1 MFLFCLFLAKL
12 EEYDFKESYEGTTNV
27 LGLVVFAIVLGVS
40 LGKLGQKGKPLLQF
54 FETLSEAMMVITRW
68 VIWLSPMGVFFLVA
82 AKVMETDN
90 FGDLVGRLG
99 MYFLTVMLG
108 LFIHG
113 FGTLAVIFFV
123 CTRQLPYKFIM
134 KLSQVYVT
142 AFGTASR

>member
-1 MFLFCLFLAKL
+1 
-12 EEYDFKESYEGTTNV
+12 
-27 LGLVVFAIVLGVS
+27 
-40 LGKLGQKGKPLLQF
+40 
-54 FETLSEAMMVITRW
+54 
-68 VIWLSPMGVFFLVA
+68 MGVFFLVA
-82 AKVMETDN
+82 AKVMETDD

-123 CTRQLPYKFIM
+123 LTRRLPYKFIM
-134 KLSQVYVT
+134 KMSQVYVT